1 MEILK
6 LFSSSKENELIIST
20 VNSVLKYDLKGGK
33 VLGKVDIEPGSD
45 IRQVQLFKD
54 KVALCGKNVIHVTNE
69 ELELICTIQEK
80 FSIKSAFW

>member
-45 IRQVQLFKD
+45 IRQV
-54 KVALCGKNVIHVTNE
+54 
-69 ELELICTIQEK
+69 
-80 FSIKSAFW
+80 